1 VTLPLA
7 AGVVSAGV
15 FVVLLAYLITT
26 MNWVEHS
33 ERVIGNA
40 NQLSKEMVDMETGM
54 RGYLLAGDDAFL
66 QPYLLSKPRAA
77 ANIASLMQM
86 VRGQPGAGRPFAH
99 HPVPATAVG
108 PVRRR

>member
-1 VTLPLA
+1 MPILATLDERGFRRILVRNVTLPLA

-66 QPYLLSKPRAA
+66 QPYLLSKPRAPP
-77 ANIASLMQM
+77 ISP
-86 VRGQPGAGRPFAH
+86 R
-99 HPVPATAVG
+99 
-108 PVRRR
+108 